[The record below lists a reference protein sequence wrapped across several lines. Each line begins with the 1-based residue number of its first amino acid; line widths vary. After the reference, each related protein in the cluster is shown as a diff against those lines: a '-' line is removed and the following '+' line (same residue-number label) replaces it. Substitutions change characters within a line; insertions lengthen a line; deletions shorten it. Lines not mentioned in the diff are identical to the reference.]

1 MAAVIIQEFPN
12 YSINEFGEVT
22 NIRTGKNLIN
32 TTSKNGYSIVCLYNE
47 YGRKMI
53 YIHRLLAEYF
63 IPKIEGM
70 NHVNHKNGIKND
82 YRLENLEWCNRS
94 INMQHAWDSGLS
106 ENVRQANRT
115 KKSKLV
121 LDFNTGIFYDS
132 AKEAANLLGIN
143 ANTLRAYL
151 SNYYPNKTNLKY
163 V

>member
-1 MAAVIIQEFPN
+1 MVAVIIQEFPN
-12 YSINEFGEVT
+12 YSINENGEVINIKT
-22 NIRTGKNLIN
+22 NKRLVN

-47 YGRKMI
+47 CGRKMI
-53 YIHRLLAEYF
+53 YVHRLLAEYF
-63 IPKIEGM
+63 IPKIVGM
-70 NHVNHKNGIKND
+70 NHVNHKNEIKND

-94 INMQHAWDSGLS
+94 INMQHAWDNGLS
-106 ENVRQANRT
+106 ENVRVANRT

>member
-1 MAAVIIQEFPN
+1 
-12 YSINEFGEVT
+12 
-22 NIRTGKNLIN
+22 
-32 TTSKNGYSIVCLYNE
+32 
-47 YGRKMI
+47 MI
-53 YIHRLLAEYF
+53 YVHRLLAEYF
-63 IPKIEGM
+63 IPKVEGM

-82 YRLENLEWCNRS
+82 YRLENLEWCNHS
-94 INMQHAWDSGLS
+94 INMQHAWDNGLS
-106 ENVRQANRT
+106 ENVRAANKT
-115 KKSKLV
+115 KRSKLV

>member
-12 YSINEFGEVT
+12 YSINEIGEVL
-22 NIRTGKNLIN
+22 NIRTGKRLIN
-32 TTSKNGYSIVCLYNE
+32 TTSKNGYSIVCLYNQ

-53 YIHRLLAEYF
+53 YVHRLLAEYF
-63 IPKIEGM
+63 IPKVEGM

-94 INMQHAWDSGLS
+94 INMQHAWDNGLQEGTRKITS
-106 ENVRQANRT
+106 KRM
-115 KKSKLV
+115 SKLV
-121 LDFNTGIFYDS
+121 LDLGTGIFYNS

-143 ANTLRAYL
+143 ENTLRSYL